1 MLHAYLLF
9 FIIFLSIVFFIGGF
23 WRYEVV
29 ACFALLTSVVLGIIP
44 YAKAFSGFSNPAV
57 IIVGTVMVLSKAI
70 TKTGYMHSV
79 TRIFGLFP
87 NNTTMHVAILTGTS
101 LLFSSLMNNIS
112 AIGILMPIAIYI
124 SREHKKSPALVL
136 MPLAFGALLGGSL
149 TLISS
154 PSNLLISGYRAQAL
168 GHPYNMFDFS
178 FLGLI
183 VAIVGVI
190 FISIIG
196 WRLIP
201 KREGNTG
208 ELLYQI
214 PDYITEVKVDAD
226 SVFVKKTVSEIHK
239 MDSVEFDIIGI
250 IRRKKK
256 IFTITKKEKIQA
268 NDILIIEATP
278 EAMAKLMS
286 LGKLQLAHDKT
297 LSASN
302 YSSDEFEV
310 IEAVVPPASS
320 AITHSS
326 KSLRLRTRYG
336 INLLAISRTGSYLK
350 KKLNETTLQTGDV
363 VLLQGNIDTLGETVT
378 NLGFVPLAERN
389 FTIGMQKKHYLLFF
403 IYLIA
408 IVLSSLQI
416 LPVEIAFSCAVL
428 TLIICNITTVRAA
441 YDSVEWSVIFLLAG
455 MIPLG
460 EAMQTTGATQLLST
474 HFINMASHSSSI
486 CILTLIMVITMI
498 LSNLINFIAAAVVMV
513 PIVIQITQGLHMNVD
528 AGLMCII
535 VGTNCAFLT
544 PIAHECSVLVLGP
557 GGYKFSDF
565 FRLGLPLQ
573 LIVLIIAIPTIA
585 WLWP

>member
-9 FIIFLSIVFFIGGF
+9 FIIFLSIILFISGI

-29 ACFALLTSVVLGIIP
+29 ACLALLTSVILGIIP

-57 IIVGTVMVLSKAI
+57 IIAGTVMVLSKAI

-79 TRIFGLFP
+79 TRIFELFP

-124 SREHKKSPALVL
+124 SREHKKSAALVL

-154 PSNLLISGYRAQAL
+154 PSNLLISAYRAQAL
-168 GHPYNMFDFS
+168 GHGYNMFDFS
-178 FLGLI
+178 LLGLI

-201 KREGNTG
+201 KREGKTG

-214 PDYITEVKVDAD
+214 PDYITEVKVEAD
-226 SVFVKKTVSEIHK
+226 SAFVKKTIREIHQ

-256 IFTITKKEKIQA
+256 MFSFTKNEKVRA

-286 LGKLQLAHDKT
+286 IGKLQLAHDKG
-297 LSASN
+297 LSAFN
-302 YSSDEFEV
+302 FSSDEFEV
-310 IEAVVPPASS
+310 IEAVIPAASS
-320 AITHSS
+320 VISQSS
-326 KSLRLRTRYG
+326 QTMRLRSRYS
-336 INLLAISRTGSYLK
+336 INLLAISRAGSYMK
-350 KKLNETTLQTGDV
+350 KKLNETALQAGDV
-363 VLLQGNIDTLGETVT
+363 VLLQGNVETLGETVT

-389 FTIGMQKKHYLLFF
+389 FSIGMQKKHYLLFF

-408 IVLSSLQI
+408 IAISSLQI

-428 TLIICNITTVRAA
+428 ALIIFNVTTVRAA
-441 YDSVEWSVIFLLAG
+441 YDSVEWGVIFLLG
-455 MIPLG
+455 GLIPLG

-474 HFINMASHSSSI
+474 HFIAMTAHCSTL
-486 CILTLIMVITMI
+486 CVLTLIMVITMI

-535 VGTNCAFLT
+535 IGTNCAFLT
-544 PIAHECSVLVLGP
+544 PIAHECSVLVLSP

-573 LIVLIIAIPTIA
+573 LIALVVSIPTIA

>member
-9 FIIFLSIVFFIGGF
+9 FIIFLSIVFFISGF

-29 ACFALLTSVVLGIIP
+29 ACLALLTSVVLGIIP

-124 SREHKKSPALVL
+124 SREHKKSAALVL

-154 PSNLLISGYRAQAL
+154 PSNLLISAYRERAL

-178 FLGLI
+178 LLGLI

-190 FISIIG
+190 FISVIG

-201 KREGNTG
+201 KREGKTG

-226 SVFVKKTVSEIHK
+226 SVFIKKTIREIHK
-239 MDSVEFDIIGI
+239 MESVEFDIIGI

-256 IFTITKKEKIQA
+256 IFSITQKEKIQA

-278 EAMAKLMS
+278 EAMSKLMS

-302 YSSDEFEV
+302 FSSDEFEV
-310 IEAVVPPASS
+310 IEAVVPPASNVIS
-320 AITHSS
+320 HSS
-326 KSLRLRTRYG
+326 KTLHLRSRYG
-336 INLLAISRTGSYLK
+336 INLLAISRTSSYLK

-363 VLLQGNIDTLGETVT
+363 VLLQGNIETLGETVT

-389 FTIGMQKKHYLLFF
+389 FTIGMQKKNYLLFF
-403 IYLIA
+403 IYLVAIA
-408 IVLSSLQI
+408 ISSLRI

-428 TLIICNITTVRAA
+428 ALIIFNVTTVRAA
-441 YDSVEWSVIFLLAG
+441 YESVEWGVIFLLGG

-460 EAMQTTGATQLLST
+460 EAMQSTGATGLLST
-474 HFINMASHSSSI
+474 HFISMTSNCSSL
-486 CILTLIMVITMI
+486 CVLALIMAITMI

-535 VGTNCAFLT
+535 LGTNCAFLT

-573 LIVLIIAIPTIA
+573 LIVLIISVPTIA